1 MAGDLNM
8 KGINKVIVLGRVW
21 KDPTTRVAANGNKV
35 TQVDMVTES
44 GTGEYA
50 KADWHK
56 VVLYGRPAEIAET
69 YVGKNTTLYVEG
81 RINYRKWQAK
91 DGTDKYTTEI
101 IGNIIQMINSPDAY
115 KQVED
120 GSPEHKT
127 NSAPQIR
134 KEMSSLADQVGE
146 KIEANDDVPF

>member
-1 MAGDLNM
+1 M
-8 KGINKVIVLGRVW
+8 KGVNKVIVLGRVW
-21 KDPTTRVAANGNKV
+21 KEPTTRAANNGNKV

-44 GTGEYA
+44 GTGDYA

-56 VVLYGRPAEIAET
+56 VVFYGRPAEIAEQ
-69 YVGKNTTLYVEG
+69 YVGKGTTLYVEG

-91 DGTDKYTTEI
+91 DGTDRYTTEI
-101 IGNIIQMINSPDAY
+101 IGNILQMINSPDAY
-115 KQVED
+115 KEVEG
-120 GSPEHKT
+120 GSEHKV
-127 NSAPQIR
+127 SSSPQVR

>member
-1 MAGDLNM
+1 M

-21 KDPTTRVAANGNKV
+21 KEPTTRLASNGNKV
-35 TQVDMVTES
+35 TQVDIVTES
-44 GTGEYA
+44 GTKDYA

-69 YVGKNTTLYVEG
+69 YVGKGTTLYVEG

-120 GSPEHKT
+120 SQPIEKR
-127 NSAPQIR
+127 SVSSEAR
-134 KEMSSLADQVGE
+134 AEMASIVKDAGE
-146 KIEANDDVPF
+146 KVEANDDVPF

>member
-35 TQVDMVTES
+35 TQVDLVTES

-69 YVGKNTTLYVEG
+69 YVGKGVLTIASGKLKMGLTSIQQRSLVTLF
-81 RINYRKWQAK
+81 K
-91 DGTDKYTTEI
+91 
-101 IGNIIQMINSPDAY
+101 
-115 KQVED
+115 
-120 GSPEHKT
+120 
-127 NSAPQIR
+127 
-134 KEMSSLADQVGE
+134 
-146 KIEANDDVPF
+146 